1 MNGRGDM
8 ADLEPNFASSVLTN
22 PGFVTF
28 NAGGSFRVARELE
41 VYARV
46 TNLAGRAYEEALGF
60 PAQAR
65 SATVGLRVAVG
76 R

>member
-1 MNGRGDM
+1 
-8 ADLEPNFASSVLTN
+8 V
-22 PGFVTF
+22 
-28 NAGGSFRVARELE
+28 GGSFKVAKELE

-46 TNLAGRAYEEALGF
+46 TNLADRAYEDALGF

-65 SATVGLRVAVG
+65 SATIGLRVAVG

>member
-1 MNGRGDM
+1 
-8 ADLEPNFASSVLTN
+8 V
-22 PGFVTF
+22 
-28 NAGGSFRVARELE
+28 GGSFRVARELE

-46 TNLAGRAYEEALGF
+46 TNLADRAYEDALGF

-65 SATVGLRVAVG
+65 SATIGLRVAVG